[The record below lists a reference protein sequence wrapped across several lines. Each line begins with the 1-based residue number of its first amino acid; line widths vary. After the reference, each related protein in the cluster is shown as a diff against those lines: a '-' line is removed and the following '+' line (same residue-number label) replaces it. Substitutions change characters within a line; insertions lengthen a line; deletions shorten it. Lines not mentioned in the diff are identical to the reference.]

1 MLHEGLG
8 LPAFMEAIHHRHGE
22 FFHWNSS
29 LEHFIQTVHI
39 CYPHPPRSR
48 FGELHAFILQHRCVL
63 GRTCRQDIY
72 QEQEL
77 PRLHVIFLK
86 VFFWFSRFSEVFLVL
101 RKKSGVSFC
110 FYRFVWVT
118 WGFFENFL
126 QLFMLCIQMSAAE
139 SVQMNDE
146 ILHWIRIGWYVDCQ
160 R

>member
-1 MLHEGLG
+1 MH
-8 LPAFMEAIHHRHGE
+8 
-22 FFHWNSS
+22 
-29 LEHFIQTVHI
+29 
-39 CYPHPPRSR
+39 PHPPRSR

-77 PRLHVIFLK
+77 PRLHVFFFESFFVFSGFWI
-86 VFFWFSRFSEVFLVL
+86 FFWFCERNLGFLLVFTGFLSKL
-101 RKKSGVSFC
+101 R
-110 FYRFVWVT
+110 
-118 WGFFENFL
+118 FFENFL
-126 QLFMLCIQMSAAE
+126 QLFMLCIPMSAAE

>member
-1 MLHEGLG
+1 
-8 LPAFMEAIHHRHGE
+8 MEAIHHHHGE

-86 VFFWFSRFSEVFLVL
+86 VFFVFSGFRKIFWFCERNLGFLLVFTGFLSNL
-101 RKKSGVSFC
+101 R
-110 FYRFVWVT
+110 
-118 WGFFENFL
+118 FFENFL
-126 QLFMLCIQMSAAE
+126 QLFMLCIPMSAAE